1 MIHVRSARGK
11 NSQGRKITGI
21 EPMPGEDKVK
31 NRVKIVWRMDIMII
45 FFLISAISDFKR
57 QSDKVVRLERFDG
70 ILQVQRLHK

>member
-31 NRVKIVWRMDIMII
+31 NRENFSEGLENWF
-45 FFLISAISDFKR
+45 FFLSIISAIGDFKR
-57 QSDKVVRLERFDG
+57 QSD
-70 ILQVQRLHK
+70 

>member
-31 NRVKIVWRMDIMII
+31 NRVEIVRRVDKMI
-45 FFLISAISDFKR
+45 FFLISAIGDFKR